1 MHPLAPDLTKLTE
14 DELHTKRAELNNR
27 LNYAYRI
34 GNPEMVQQL
43 TLLQQ
48 DYALEVERR
57 YKKMFDESQ
66 KNNPD
71 PEAPMDITRD

>member
-1 MHPLAPDLTKLTE
+1 
-14 DELHTKRAELNNR
+14 
-27 LNYAYRI
+27 
-34 GNPEMVQQL
+34 MVQQL

-71 PEAPMDITRD
+71 PEGPLDVTY